1 MKTPF
6 KTSVEFARHLRKEQ
20 TKAEAI
26 FWKRVRNRR
35 FLELKFR
42 RQVPI
47 DKYTV
52 DFLCESEKLII
63 EIDDPSHED
72 KKEYD
77 RKRTEVLEHQGY
89 RVMRFWNEEIYNNLE
104 DVLRHITACVGDS

>member
-1 MKTPF
+1 MKTP
-6 KTSVEFARHLRKEQ
+6 VEFARHLRSEQ

-26 FWKRVRNRR
+26 FWKAVRNRR
-35 FLELKFR
+35 FKGLKFR

-52 DFLCESEKLII
+52 DFLCVCEKLII
-63 EIDDPSHED
+63 EIDDPSHAD

-77 RKRTEVLEHQGY
+77 ALRTEILEHYGY

-104 DVLRHITACVGDS
+104 DVLRHISACVGDS